1 MSTNVG
7 SIHYDLKLNTTDFD
21 RQSAVVKSKLSTV
34 GGGLNKLGN
43 SAVALAGGMAAVGT
57 ALALAGNAAL
67 NNASDYQQ
75 SRIAFDT
82 MLGSAEKGQ
91 AIMKQLSEFAKKTPF
106 DLPQVVQ
113 GAKSLLAY
121 GIEAEKIVPTF
132 NALGNIAAG
141 VGRDKLPQLTLAFGQ
156 VKTAG
161 RLTGN
166 ELRQF
171 TEAGVPLLEALA
183 KQSGKSAAQIKDDM
197 ERGIAPSFEEVN
209 TAIMGMS
216 EKGGKFF
223 NLMEMQSN
231 TFAGRMSNIGDS
243 IGQIIRGMLGV
254 DVEGNIEPGSVF
266 DKVSKKAEELMKWLE
281 ANKGRI
287 EKNFKDAFNWI
298 IDNGD
303 KIAVLV
309 GTVLVIAFAKLAIAV
324 AAATWPVLLVAAAVL
339 GLYLLYERF
348 KPQIDSVIAK
358 FQQFWESIKPI
369 RDWIVNQFKKAWDD
383 LKIAVSNLMN
393 SLKPYE
399 EQLKLLGMIIL
410 VSMVAPLVILIGIFG
425 FLVLAVI
432 KVITWIVQ
440 LQTWINNS
448 VTAFNNWAR
457 SVATTVASA
466 ILNIISYVAS
476 LINAFRNIPGN
487 IVTVFRALGGF
498 LYNVGVDAIRGLLQ
512 GMINMAGSVY
522 NKAREIANN
531 ITNTLK
537 NALRIKSPSQV
548 MANIGLDIGRG
559 VELGMQKSMPN
570 INAMAGSMAAGIT
583 APIGNL
589 AGNGNTPTQNTSV
602 SNNIYGNISLG
613 DQSAVDRF
621 FDRLNRNG
629 ELSAKG
635 MTTI

>member
-34 GGGLNKLGN
+34 GSGLDKLGG
-43 SAVALAGGMAAVGT
+43 SAVALAGGMAVVAT
-57 ALALAGNAAL
+57 ALAVAGNAAL

-156 VKTAG
+156 VKTAS

-254 DVEGNIEPGSVF
+254 DVQGNIEPGSVF

-281 ANKGRI
+281 ENKGKI
-287 EKNFKDAFNWI
+287 EKNFKDAFQWI
-298 IDNGD
+298 LDNGD
-303 KIAVLV
+303 KIAVVV

-425 FLVLAVI
+425 FLVLGVI

-448 VTAFNNWAR
+448 IAAFNNWATMIAVR
-457 SVATTVASA
+457 VASA
-466 ILNIISYVAS
+466 IMSIIDWFRQLPGRISSAIGNMGS
-476 LINAFRNIPGN
+476 L
-487 IVTVFRALGGF
+487 
-498 LYNVGVDAIRGLLQ
+498 LYNAGRDVLNGLWN
-512 GMINMAGSVY
+512 G
-522 NKAREIANN
+522 
-531 ITNTLK
+531 LK
-537 NALRIKSPSQV
+537 NKWNEVSRWVGSLGDKIKNLKGPIEKDRVMLFQEGNVIMQGLNKGMVEGFVDVERTLAGFNSQIGSFSPT
-548 MANIGLDIGRG
+548 
-559 VELGMQKSMPN
+559 
-570 INAMAGSMAAGIT
+570 IT
-583 APIGNL
+583 A
-589 AGNGNTPTQNTSV
+589 TPAPTGQNTSV
-602 SNNIYGNISLG
+602 NNNIYGNISLG